1 VTTPFPT
8 MPFPHGRRGSLAGKR
23 AALVLGVW
31 TAVGLFRALERWT
44 LDPVSATRLEFGFR
58 EALSQNLLF
67 SYLWAALT
75 PLVAKLARRFPLTAP
90 SRARTFGAHLA
101 ASVVFAVVHST
112 LFALVYPP
120 LMGVPFRFLHE
131 LRGVPA
137 ILTVF
142 LLTNLLTYWGILGI
156 CWTIEALRLS
166 RERELRA
173 SQLEAQL
180 AAARLER
187 LQTQLHPHFLFNALN
202 SVLPLVF
209 RDRDAAARTVSQL
222 EELLRRSLETDA
234 AQLVPLARELEFL
247 EIYLEIQ
254 KTRFQ
259 DRLRV
264 ALDVPADLVG
274 ARVPNLILQPIVENA
289 IKHGVSAQPGAGSVA
304 ISARREDGMLV
315 LRVRDDGPG
324 LSDTPRSGPAR
335 AGSGVGLA
343 NTRERLRQLYGSGQ
357 RLELVNAAE
366 GGLEVSIALPFTVAL
381 AGSGSG

>member
-1 VTTPFPT
+1 MSDLKAPPLTPALSP
-8 MPFPHGRRGSLAGKR
+8 PAGRGRKR
-23 AALVLGVW
+23 AWRRALVVFGVW

-44 LDPVSATRLEFGFR
+44 LDPVSVTRLEFGFR

-67 SYLWAALT
+67 SYLWAAFT
-75 PLVAKLARRFPLTAP
+75 PLVATLARRFRLAGG
-90 SRARTFGAHLA
+90 SRAQTLGVHLA
-101 ASVVFAVVHST
+101 ASVLVSVAHGT

-120 LMGVPFRFLHE
+120 LMGVPFHFAHQ
-131 LRGVPA
+131 LRGVPSVLA
-137 ILTVF
+137 AFLLANILTYFGVV
-142 LLTNLLTYWGILGI
+142 GI
-156 CWTIEALRLS
+156 CWTIDALRLS

-222 EELLRRSLETDA
+222 EELLRRSLDSDA
-234 AQLVPLARELEFL
+234 AQLVPLSRELEFL

-254 KTRFQ
+254 RTRFP

-264 ALDVPADLVG
+264 SFDVPAELAT

-289 IKHGVSAQPGAGSVA
+289 IKHGVSAQPGAGQVA
-304 ISARREDGMLV
+304 ISAAREDGMLV

-324 LSDTPRSGPAR
+324 ISDPPRPPVGR
-335 AGSGVGLA
+335 GSGLGLA
-343 NTRERLRQLYGSGQ
+343 NTRERLRQLYGEEQ
-357 RLELVNAAE
+357 RLDLVNVPE
-366 GGLEVSIALPFTVAL
+366 GGLEVSVGLPY
-381 AGSGSG
+381 SS

>member
-1 VTTPFPT
+1 VRP
-8 MPFPHGRRGSLAGKR
+8 PHAPARRWSR
-23 AALVLGVW
+23 AAAIFGIW
-31 TAVGLFRALERWT
+31 TAVGVFRAIERWT
-44 LDPVSATRLEFGFR
+44 LDPVSTTRLEFGFR

-67 SYLWAALT
+67 SYLWAAFT
-75 PLVAKLARRFPLTAP
+75 PAVALLARKFPLSGR
-90 SRARTFGAHLA
+90 SRARTFGAHAA
-101 ASVVFAVVHST
+101 ASIVAAVVHGT

-120 LMGVPFRFLHE
+120 LMGVPFHVGHQ
-131 LRGVPA
+131 LRGVPS

-142 LLTNLLTYWGILGI
+142 LLANVLTYWAIVGI

-222 EELLRRSLETDA
+222 EELLRRSLESDA
-234 AQLVPLARELEFL
+234 AQLVPLSRELEFL
-247 EIYLEIQ
+247 EMYLEIQ
-254 KTRFQ
+254 KTRFP

-264 ALDVPADLVG
+264 SFDVPAELAA

-289 IKHGVSAQPGAGSVA
+289 IKHGVSTQPGAGRVA
-304 ISARREDGMLV
+304 VSARREDGMLV

-324 LSDTPRSGPAR
+324 LSDTPRAGGRA

-343 NTRERLRQLYGSGQ
+343 NTRERLRQLYGEEQ
-357 RLELVNAAE
+357 RLELVNASE
-366 GGLEVSIALPFTVAL
+366 GGLEVSVALPLSA
-381 AGSGSG
+381 

>member
-1 VTTPFPT
+1 VTE
-8 MPFPHGRRGSLAGKR
+8 RRRWRQAFV
-23 AALVLGVW
+23 VLGVW

-44 LDPVSATRLEFGFR
+44 LDPVSVTRLEFGFR

-67 SYLWAALT
+67 SYLWAAFT
-75 PLVAKLARRFPLTAP
+75 PIVARLARRFRLAGGV
-90 SRARTFGAHLA
+90 RAQTFGVHLA
-101 ASVVFAVVHST
+101 ASILFSVAHGT

-120 LMGVPFRFLHE
+120 LMGVPFHFVHQ
-131 LRGVPA
+131 LRGVPSVLGA
-137 ILTVF
+137 F
-142 LLTNLLTYWGILGI
+142 LLANMLTYFGVVGI
-156 CWTIEALRLS
+156 CWTIDALRLS

-222 EELLRRSLETDA
+222 EELLRRSLDSDA
-234 AQLVPLARELEFL
+234 VQLVPLSREVEFL

-254 KTRFQ
+254 RTRFP

-264 ALDVPADLVG
+264 SFDVPAELAT

-289 IKHGVSAQPGAGSVA
+289 IKHGVSAQPGAGRVA
-304 ISARREDGMLV
+304 ISAAQEDGMLV
-315 LRVRDDGPG
+315 LKVRDDGPG
-324 LSDTPRSGPAR
+324 LSDPPRPPAGR
-335 AGSGVGLA
+335 GSGLGLA
-343 NTRERLRQLYGSGQ
+343 NTRERLRQLYGDDQ
-357 RLELVNAAE
+357 RLDLTNVPE
-366 GGLEVSIALPFTVAL
+366 GGLEVSVGLPYV
-381 AGSGSG
+381 GN

>member
-1 VTTPFPT
+1 VTREVRA
-8 MPFPHGRRGSLAGKR
+8 GRRAT
-23 AALVLGVW
+23 AVIGVW

-67 SYLWAALT
+67 SYLWAAFT
-75 PLVAKLARRFPLTAP
+75 PLVAKLARRFPLAGR
-90 SRARTFGAHLA
+90 SRAQTFGAHLV
-101 ASVVFAVVHST
+101 ASILFGVAHST
-112 LFALVYPP
+112 FFALVYPP
-120 LMGVPFRFLHE
+120 LMGVPFHFTHH
-131 LRGVPA
+131 LRGLPS

-142 LLTNLLTYWGILGI
+142 LLTNLLTYWGIVGI
-156 CWTIEALRLS
+156 CWTVEALRLS
-166 RERELRA
+166 HERELRA

-209 RDRDAAARTVSQL
+209 RDREAAARTVSQL
-222 EELLRRSLETDA
+222 EKLLRRSLDTDA

-247 EIYLEIQ
+247 EMYLEIQ

-264 ALDVPADLVG
+264 AFDVPTELVQ

-289 IKHGVSAQPGAGSVA
+289 IKHGVSAQPGAGRVA
-304 ISARREDGMLV
+304 ISARRENGMLV

-324 LSDTPRSGPAR
+324 LDDSPRPGAR
-335 AGSGVGLA
+335 PGFGVGLA
-343 NTRERLRQLYGSGQ
+343 NTRERLRQLYGDGQ
-357 RLELVNAAE
+357 RLELVNASE
-366 GGLEVSIALPFTVAL
+366 GGLEVSIALPFSVAL

>member
-1 VTTPFPT
+1 MTRQARA
-8 MPFPHGRRGSLAGKR
+8 GRRAM
-23 AALVLGVW
+23 AVVGVW

-44 LDPVSATRLEFGFR
+44 LDPVLATRLEFGFR

-67 SYLWAALT
+67 SYLWAAFT
-75 PLVAKLARRFPLTAP
+75 PLVAKLARRFPFAGP
-90 SRARTFGAHLA
+90 SLVQTFGAHLA
-101 ASVVFAVVHST
+101 ASVVFAVAHST
-112 LFALVYPP
+112 IFGLVYPA
-120 LMGVPFRFLHE
+120 LMGVPFHFTHQ
-131 LRGVPA
+131 LRGVVS

-142 LLTNLLTYWGILGI
+142 LLTNLLTYWGIVGI
-156 CWTIEALRLS
+156 FWTIEALRLS

-222 EELLRRSLETDA
+222 EKLLRRSLDTDA

-247 EIYLEIQ
+247 EMYLEIQ

-264 ALDVPADLVG
+264 AFDIPRDVVS

-289 IKHGVSAQPGAGSVA
+289 IKHGIAAQPGAGRVA

-324 LSDTPRSGPAR
+324 LDESPRTVARSESGL
-335 AGSGVGLA
+335 GLA
-343 NTRERLRQLYGSGQ
+343 NTRERLRQLYGDGQ
-357 RLELVNAAE
+357 RLDLVNAPE
-366 GGLEVSIALPFTVAL
+366 GGLEVSIALPFSA
-381 AGSGSG
+381 S

>member
-1 VTTPFPT
+1 MT
-8 MPFPHGRRGSLAGKR
+8 HRRTWKR
-23 AALVLGVW
+23 AGIVLGVW

-44 LDPVSATRLEFGFR
+44 IDPVSATRLEFGFR

-67 SYLWAALT
+67 SYLWAAFT
-75 PLVAKLARRFPLTAP
+75 PLVAHLARRFPISGR
-90 SRARTFGAHLA
+90 SRARTFGVHFA
-101 ASVVFAVVHST
+101 ASALVATAHGT

-120 LMGVPFRFLHE
+120 LMGVPFHFLHQ
-131 LRGVPA
+131 LRGVPS

-142 LLTNLLTYWGILGI
+142 LLANLLTYWGVLGI

-187 LQTQLHPHFLFNALN
+187 LKTQLHPHFLFNALN

-209 RDRDAAARTVSQL
+209 RDRDAAATTVLRL
-222 EELLRRSLETDA
+222 EELLRRSLEADA
-234 AQLVPLARELEFL
+234 AQLVPLSRELEFL
-247 EIYLEIQ
+247 EMYLEIQ

-264 ALDVPADLVG
+264 AFDVPSELVS
-274 ARVPNLILQPIVENA
+274 ARVPNLILQPLVENA
-289 IKHGVSAQPGAGSVA
+289 IKHGVSTQPGAGRVA

-315 LRVRDDGPG
+315 LKVRDDGPG
-324 LSDTPRSGPAR
+324 LTNPPRTGAGP
-335 AGSGVGLA
+335 GSGLGLA
-343 NTRERLRQLYGSGQ
+343 NTRERLRQLYGDEQ
-357 RLELVNAAE
+357 RLDLVNMPE
-366 GGLEVSIALPFTVAL
+366 GGLEVRVALPLSA
-381 AGSGSG
+381 S